1 MMEYLKN
8 ILVATDND
16 EERREIVESLSNIEY
31 FSTSTGL
38 KTTVVSDGVAAIEM
52 SLKETPDIIIT
63 DIDLPIIDGER
74 VYRILRNNYN
84 TKDISFIFIAAKM
97 VDIKDF
103 RTETDSFLL
112 RPIKPEELQ
121 GRVKKQLS
129 RLRKSRKV
137 IIDKEIEGKLS
148 HLSLPDLLQMLHLNR
163 KEGILKVTSNTK
175 VGTIYLKNGEIYNA
189 TLGAIEKEK
198 ALFRL
203 LTWREGI
210 FEFIPGLV
218 STPQRILSSTDNLLM
233 EGMRQYDEFE
243 MAKEKFPDP
252 NSTLKL
258 KVDISS
264 IPKGLKPSIYEIL
277 SLLDFYPRV
286 ADLID
291 HCPLPDYEVYQTLL
305 NIIQKDLLEEVGQEA
320 VAKDTPLEDLITSSK
335 AIRIRENI
343 LNRWPDMAS
352 VNYGKILLTPTSN
365 ALIPAFVEN
374 CRALPTFTIN
384 RQLIASPTYRDNP
397 FGDLGSLKL
406 FGGMEVLLY
415 ALPIYS
421 GMKPLLHAFSRNVI
435 GLTLLWDDYGV
446 ARLDE
451 LASTKNDIFSMRRV
465 PVMHV
470 YVADEGPDKEAEAR
484 FRDILAIKR
493 DEQIYVLDS
502 KGIDKLLQMFYEYF
516 SQLGKEEYMSA

>member
-1 MMEYLKN
+1 
-8 ILVATDND
+8 
-16 EERREIVESLSNIEY
+16 
-31 FSTSTGL
+31 
-38 KTTVVSDGVAAIEM
+38 
-52 SLKETPDIIIT
+52 
-63 DIDLPIIDGER
+63 
-74 VYRILRNNYN
+74 
-84 TKDISFIFIAAKM
+84 
-97 VDIKDF
+97 
-103 RTETDSFLL
+103 
-112 RPIKPEELQ
+112 
-121 GRVKKQLS
+121 
-129 RLRKSRKV
+129 
-137 IIDKEIEGKLS
+137 
-148 HLSLPDLLQMLHLNR
+148 
-163 KEGILKVTSNTK
+163 
-175 VGTIYLKNGEIYNA
+175 
-189 TLGAIEKEK
+189 
-198 ALFRL
+198 
-203 LTWREGI
+203 
-210 FEFIPGLV
+210 
-218 STPQRILSSTDNLLM
+218 
-233 EGMRQYDEFE
+233 
-243 MAKEKFPDP
+243 
-252 NSTLKL
+252 
-258 KVDISS
+258 
-264 IPKGLKPSIYEIL
+264 
-277 SLLDFYPRV
+277 
-286 ADLID
+286 
-291 HCPLPDYEVYQTLL
+291 
-305 NIIQKDLLEEVGQEA
+305 
-320 VAKDTPLEDLITSSK
+320 
-335 AIRIRENI
+335 
-343 LNRWPDMAS
+343 MAS